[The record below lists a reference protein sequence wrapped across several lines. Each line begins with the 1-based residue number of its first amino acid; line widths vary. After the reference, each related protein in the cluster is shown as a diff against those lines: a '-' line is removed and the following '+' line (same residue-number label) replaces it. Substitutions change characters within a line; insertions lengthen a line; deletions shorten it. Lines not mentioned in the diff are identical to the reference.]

1 MFKLVSTILEA
12 TQSETRPPSP
22 PRKQLRT
29 NDHATP
35 MEDVT
40 LPSANDP
47 ASPQNLFQYGK
58 DERAGENN
66 YCPQGL
72 PMRLVICTRLTDLHI
87 LIHNNIITTIYHIH
101 NQTITHLHQ
110 SQLNKPK
117 QATPACPYLHF
128 LQPTFVSY
136 PTTSTHYLLRPP
148 PNLAQRSTSTITYH
162 HPSLGFKK
170 QTKTGTVMMPQLG
183 E

>member
-1 MFKLVSTILEA
+1 MEKRGQERADEMFKLVSTILEA

-58 DERAGENN
+58 DERAGEN
-66 YCPQGL
+66 
-72 PMRLVICTRLTDLHI
+72 
-87 LIHNNIITTIYHIH
+87 
-101 NQTITHLHQ
+101 
-110 SQLNKPK
+110 K
-117 QATPACPYLHF
+117 
-128 LQPTFVSY
+128 
-136 PTTSTHYLLRPP
+136 
-148 PNLAQRSTSTITYH
+148 
-162 HPSLGFKK
+162 
-170 QTKTGTVMMPQLG
+170 
-183 E
+183 